1 VHASRPAILRKPVLR
16 VSAVVM
22 IVAGAALCLLAIF
35 ADSLLPGG
43 GRGFGYQQLIALIV
57 GIVLILG
64 GLALAFQRYL
74 LATPHD
80 SFEIER

>member
-1 VHASRPAILRKPVLR
+1 MHASRPAILRKPVLR
-16 VSAVVM
+16 VSAIVM
-22 IVAGAALCLLAIF
+22 IVLGTALCLLAFF

-43 GRGFGYQQLIALIV
+43 GRGFGYQQMIALIL

-64 GLALAFQRYL
+64 GLAIAFQRYL
-74 LATPHD
+74 MMSPRD